1 MAVEIVRLRV
11 PERVQSYLIC
21 RVCVFVLLDT
31 MHAVVTSFPFLM
43 CPFLNLII
51 KTSDSNFL
59 QSGHVARE
67 LAVMQRMRGVK
78 PASILETLHMR
89 RL

>member
-31 MHAVVTSFPFLM
+31 MQAVVTSFPFLM
-43 CPFLNLII
+43 CPFFKFDNKKTLTAISYTQDTWPESWQSCRECVELNRPL
-51 KTSDSNFL
+51 F
-59 QSGHVARE
+59 
-67 LAVMQRMRGVK
+67 
-78 PASILETLHMR
+78 
-89 RL
+89 